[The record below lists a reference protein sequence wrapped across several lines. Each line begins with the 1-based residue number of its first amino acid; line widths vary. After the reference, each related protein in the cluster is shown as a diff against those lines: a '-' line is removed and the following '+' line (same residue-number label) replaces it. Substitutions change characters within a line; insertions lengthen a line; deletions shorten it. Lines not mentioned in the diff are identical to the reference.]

1 MINVQVIGFSEQI
14 KPLIEDKEIRVSYPE
29 DEVQALNTT
38 EKTKPSVILLNY
50 KLRKAETDN
59 YIKLLL
65 AVSQES
71 KIIVVADG
79 LDEKNILLCLM
90 AGARGYQNENRL
102 NDYVVKMIKV
112 VNAGEA
118 WITRRLV
125 TTLLNVLMHKQQ
137 TSSDEENDNDG

>member
-14 KPLIEDKEIRVSYPE
+14 KPLIEDKEIRVSYLE